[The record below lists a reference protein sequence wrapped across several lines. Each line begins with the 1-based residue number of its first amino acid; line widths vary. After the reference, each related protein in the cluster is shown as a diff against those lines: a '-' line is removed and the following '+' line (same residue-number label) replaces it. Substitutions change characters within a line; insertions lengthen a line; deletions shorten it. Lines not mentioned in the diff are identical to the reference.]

1 MFVQKKMRYII
12 SIVAI
17 LFTALVV
24 LIIYN
29 SYSNFAASNFAA
41 QVKLAQTSP
50 SNTAEALLG
59 ALVSNDKHMLNAI
72 VVPEQQDEVTKWL
85 ATHKPFH
92 CTIFDALVAS
102 FPNLKNANFSK
113 PRIVVIDKQSAQD
126 MNTVYINAIYSCL
139 LDRSSFRGL
148 NFQVYKI
155 VVEKRENRWYVKSWD
170 NICEVE
176 SVAGCM

>member
-1 MFVQKKMRYII
+1 MFVQKKKRDII
-12 SIVAI
+12 LIVAI
-17 LFTALVV
+17 LFAALVV

-29 SYSNFAASNFAA
+29 SYSTAR
-41 QVKLAQTSP
+41 VKLAQASP

-59 ALVSNDKHMLNAI
+59 ALVSNDEYILNAI
-72 VVPEQQDEVTKWL
+72 VVPEQKDEVAKWM

-92 CTIFDALVAS
+92 CTKFDALVAS
-102 FPNLKNANFSK
+102 LPDLEDANFSK
-113 PRIVVIDKQSAQD
+113 PRIGIVDKQPAQD

-139 LDRSSFRGL
+139 LNKSSLRGL

-155 VVEKRENRWYVKSWD
+155 VIEKRENRWYVKYWD
-170 NICEVE
+170 NVCEVK